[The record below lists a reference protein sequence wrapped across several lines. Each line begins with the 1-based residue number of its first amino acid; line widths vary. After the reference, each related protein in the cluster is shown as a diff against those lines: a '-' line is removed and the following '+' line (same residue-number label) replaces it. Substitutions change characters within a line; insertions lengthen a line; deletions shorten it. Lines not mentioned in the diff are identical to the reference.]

1 MVEAAVTIFT
11 ALAATLVASAAVK
24 GVMTLTALEV
34 TPAASAEVTTTPSAL
49 GATLVASVAAV
60 SPI

>member
-1 MVEAAVTIFT
+1 MYSLNPFFCLLVTDKFP
-11 ALAATLVASAAVK
+11 LQK